1 MKKWH
6 FPFLLLLI
14 SGVIFI
20 KIRHDKTPHHTFQ
33 STEGRVFG
41 TIYHAKYQYST
52 DLLSDITRTLQK
64 VDNSLSMFNK
74 ESCISKINAGTTDIP
89 DSLFVEIFTLSQ
101 EISKI
106 TDGNF
111 DPTVAP
117 LVSAWGFGKGEKQAT
132 DSASIDSILE
142 FVGWNKIELANN
154 RIIKKDPRIT
164 LDFSA
169 IAKGYGADCIA
180 KMFEEKGIQNYMIEI
195 GGEIVCKGNNPKGE
209 PWKIGINKP
218 IEESIPTQEIQ
229 NILTIRNCAM
239 ATSGN
244 YRNYYMKDG
253 KKIAHTIN
261 PKTGFPIQ
269 TEILSS
275 TVLAPS
281 CATADA
287 YATSFMVMGLE
298 KTKEIVDSNPEI
310 EAYIIYANENGN
322 HNVWCTETIKGL
334 LK

>member
-1 MKKWH
+1 M
-6 FPFLLLLI
+6 
-14 SGVIFI
+14 
-20 KIRHDKTPHHTFQ
+20 
-33 STEGRVFG
+33 
-41 TIYHAKYQYST
+41 
-52 DLLSDITRTLQK
+52 
-64 VDNSLSMFNK
+64 
-74 ESCISKINAGTTDIP
+74 
-89 DSLFVEIFTLSQ
+89 
-101 EISKI
+101 
-106 TDGNF
+106 
-111 DPTVAP
+111 
-117 LVSAWGFGKGEKQAT
+117 
-132 DSASIDSILE
+132 
-142 FVGWNKIELANN
+142 ANN